1 MFSSILRIDCK
12 YFVCY
17 DYIIKIKNCQ
27 VLFEKGSILRERRN
41 SMERKSMLEKRRI
54 YVVVLL
60 LAIAVICFALGM
72 GLKGFGESEAQTQ
85 EWMSFHGSTDLE
97 YTDGALQVHSYSNPG
112 SIVFTGGQFSD
123 YEMEAEMEL
132 LDGPWFGVMYRANGD
147 WKGFYQIGTTYRQL
161 KNHQTK
167 SSGNGWDE
175 ESIVQAQEGYTPY
188 ALGVKVQ
195 IKVTVQD
202 DHITLQTKVE
212 GDSEFY
218 TEFENQP
225 IDTAA
230 LGEAGY
236 IGFCFQH
243 VSAKIYSVTIRDLNS
258 DYSYVSDFASKSE
271 VHPEWEI
278 VRGSGDM
285 EQSDG
290 KTIFKFAQNP
300 TVYGITN
307 VDFTDYVLE
316 TEFSIDSQWGGI
328 AFRINGA
335 YKGFYVVKSAAHSFS
350 MHETNSGNGWGD
362 SIDAPNSGYTPY
374 TYGSRVRLKAI
385 VKDNKITVQS
395 MLVGKDT
402 EYYTDVEEYDI
413 ATLDNGRLGTKGG
426 VGLVCKN
433 PITMTV
439 YSFKVTDSVTGNTYY
454 LPSMGD
460 GVWDV
465 TDGEAT
471 VSNAS
476 AEGEEIRTISSTA
489 DVSAYMLTGVNFN
502 DTAIETEIS
511 LNTGSAGVVFR
522 GYDGSK
528 GIYMLTS
535 DNKRVIRTYSS
546 TESAWGAD
554 TLEAEAGYTPYAYG
568 DRIRLRLRVQDNKL
582 SVESMIIG
590 KETEYRKDFVD
601 IDLSLPGEGVLGDN
615 GEVGLYVSA
624 DATLTVFEFR
634 TTDSMTGRTYDL
646 FEKEEQAIT
655 ESVVFDGN
663 TAAESGTIL
672 SQTPDTTE
680 VWFKTSSERRQTII
694 SDFKSVDTT
703 LNGFYLDVLAG
714 GQLFYFE
721 ANGVSAENEASN
733 LRLTTSGTYADGQWY
748 KAVIRRQYDEG
759 AGLVGVRLSVYSGET
774 LMEEMGTSR
783 QIAEKKLSLYESN
796 GDKFISETYLQIGS
810 FRQTR
815 YLFYGEIAEIRMWD
829 HTLTDAEAAQ
839 ARYELTG
846 QESGLLHDFVPGA
859 DNQFTDK
866 ANAPVA
872 VDTYEVWMQ
881 DYVLQEADFRIA
893 VLPDVQYI
901 NEGFEIRLREY
912 FTWIRDNAERLNI
925 RLVVSVGD
933 MVNTCT
939 PEQYAAISEAASIL
953 DGTVPFMPVPGNHEY
968 PSYGRDVM
976 FDEYFPYEKYS
987 AQDCWGGAFREGSME
1002 NYYYR
1007 MEINGQKFLF
1017 MGLEVAVRPAVA
1029 DWANEVI
1036 AAHSDYKVIIV
1047 NHAFLDPKDD
1057 TILEAGEP
1065 GAPESFKT
1073 DGGMS
1078 AIQLWEEVISK
1089 HQNIVMVLCGHM
1101 DTHRVAHVSFT
1112 GENGNAVETLLFDGS
1127 MVERANGCASLVG
1140 LLGFHDGSNQV
1151 DVNFYS
1157 IVKDAY
1163 FCDINQYS
1171 LELDWQEEY
1180 RITFEDGRGGI
1191 VYDESVKAGS
1201 EIVAPESP
1209 ENYSDGTYDYVFQGW
1224 EGYEEGMTATQNYLF
1239 KAVYGRSDTAGIA
1252 AKSPAEIEAGICK
1265 AKEKLFAGGSNAYV
1279 ALASNV
1285 QKVDSVCT
1293 NTTYANGDTIEVFG
1307 RSEPVYTVSGGT
1319 LAVHV
1324 LALYSSPQITIYTE
1338 NAATSIS
1345 LPEVSDV
1352 TQAEITLPS
1361 DLSHSRYDYLSN
1373 KWNVSVRGDDRI
1385 ALTVSAAVG
1394 ENVVVA
1400 EEGRFTIVE
1409 VTRALGRNV
1418 ALYPVSGEN
1427 YETELTL
1434 IQPNGTSAAR
1444 IQVVLLQDT
1453 EIDGDLGDWNA
1464 AVLATG
1470 RTMTGLDDTSH
1481 KNVTFYAQLTENGLY
1496 VAARAE
1502 HDLYVN
1508 DASDWFN
1515 NTNLEFYVNNES
1527 LRFWITANPVLAHED
1542 VEGVIVTREN
1552 TEGKSNYVSVAE
1564 GFIPI
1569 EKLPSNALS
1578 GELNI
1583 GFAWKTPGDNIK
1595 YHNMTGGYDWWYPT
1609 RRHPAMIAEQYFVNS
1624 FGICDYSSVR
1634 TVNNI
1639 LLDGD
1644 FSDFDEAAQQYDL
1657 RVYGTGESESIGYT
1671 VCAQYIRGNGVYVGL
1686 VATHATNP
1694 WPNDNLT
1701 WSNNTNFEFYIGEN
1715 RYYITCAGAAAGNGL
1730 YAKNTYLSQTYDAE
1744 SSLWT
1749 TTIELF
1755 IPVSAFGTVSDEEFV
1770 RMGFAFKPTGE
1781 SVAVGGREADDW
1793 WYLNGHLPSDVQ
1805 TQFFVYDCGISST
1818 KASAVNTPETC
1829 LDLQIYQ
1836 LTSPNTGEVF
1846 TIAKSPD
1853 LTEDLHAFGELTIV
1867 TEATC
1872 RQDGVGYFECELCH
1886 ERVMQTIPATGEH
1899 IFGEWEQ
1906 VKAPTCTESGE
1917 ERRYCQQ
1924 CGEYESR
1931 IVEATGHGS
1940 GEWVVVAEPEGG
1952 ADGREELVCEHCGA
1966 VLNSRTIPA
1975 EQEPASGGCNS
1986 AVGAGCC
1993 GAAVVLIGAAA
2004 FGLRRRKTR

>member
-1 MFSSILRIDCK
+1 MENRAIFTQKSRMVGL
-12 YFVCY
+12 FVL
-17 DYIIKIKNCQ
+17 II
-27 VLFEKGSILRERRN
+27 
-41 SMERKSMLEKRRI
+41 
-54 YVVVLL
+54 
-60 LAIAVICFALGM
+60 LAILCLAIGAGM
-72 GLKGFGESEAQTQ
+72 RGVGVSAKNTQ
-85 EWMSFHGSTDLE
+85 DWISFHSSTDLK
-97 YTDGALQVHSYSNPG
+97 YADGALQVRSYTNPG

-132 LDGPWFGVMYRANGD
+132 LESPWFGIMYRANGD
-147 WKGFYQIGTTYRQL
+147 WKGFYQIGTSYRQL
-161 KNHQTK
+161 KMHQTK

-175 ESIVQAQEGYTPY
+175 ESIVQAQAGYTPY

-202 DHITLQTKVE
+202 DHITLQTKVD
-212 GDSEFY
+212 GDSEFF

-225 IDTAA
+225 IDTAT

-236 IGFCFQH
+236 IGFCFQY
-243 VSAKIYSVTIRDLNS
+243 SLANIYNVTIRDLNS
-258 DYSYVSDFASKSE
+258 DYTYVSDFGSQST
-271 VHPEWEI
+271 VQPVWEI

-285 EQSDG
+285 QQSDG

-335 YKGFYVVKSAAHSFS
+335 YKGFYIVKSASHGFS

-362 SIDAPNSGYTPY
+362 LIDAPNSGYTPY

-433 PITMTV
+433 PITMAV

-476 AEGEEIRTISSTA
+476 AEGEEIRTISSTD

-502 DTAIETEIS
+502 DAAIEAEIS
-511 LNTGSAGVVFR
+511 LNAGSAGVVFR
-522 GYDGSK
+522 GHDGSK
-528 GIYMLTS
+528 GIYVLT
-535 DNKRVIRTYSS
+535 DDGKRVIRTYSS
-546 TESAWGAD
+546 AENKWGEEI
-554 TLEAEAGYTPYAYG
+554 LEAETGYLSYGYG
-568 DRIRLRLRVQDNKL
+568 DRIRLRFSIVGNILQ
-582 SVESMIIG
+582 VESMIIG

-601 IDLSLPGEGVLGDN
+601 VDLSLPGEGVLGDN

-624 DATLTVFEFR
+624 AATLTVFEFR
-634 TTDSMTGRTYDL
+634 ATDAMTGRTYDL
-646 FEKEEQAIT
+646 FEKEAQAIT

-672 SQTPDTTE
+672 EQTPDTTE

-721 ANGVSAENEASN
+721 ANGVTAENEASN

-748 KAVIRRQYDEG
+748 KAVIRRLYDEE

-783 QIAEKKLSLYESN
+783 KIADKKLELYESN
-796 GDKFISETYLQIGS
+796 GGKFISETYLQIGS

-829 HTLTDAEAAQ
+829 HTLSDAEAAQ

-846 QESGLLHDFVPGA
+846 QEAGLLHDFVPGA
-859 DNQFTDK
+859 NNQFTDK

-893 VLPDVQYI
+893 VLPDVQFI

-968 PSYGRDVM
+968 PSYGRDIM

-987 AQDCWGGAFREGSME
+987 AQDCWGGAYREGSME

-1073 DGGMS
+1073 DDGMS
-1078 AIQLWEEVISK
+1078 AIRLWEEVISK

-1112 GENGNAVETLLFDGS
+1112 GDNGNSVETLLFDGS

-1140 LLGFHDGSNQV
+1140 LLGFYDGSNQV
-1151 DVNFYS
+1151 DVNYYS

-1163 FCDINQYS
+1163 FCGINQYS
-1171 LELDWQEEY
+1171 IELDWQEEY
-1180 RITFEDGRGGI
+1180 RIRFESGTGKA
-1191 VYDESVKAGS
+1191 VYDEILPVGAVI
-1201 EIVAPESP
+1201 EAPEAP

-1224 EGYEEGMTATQNYLF
+1224 EGFEPGMTVAQNYTF
-1239 KAVYGRSDTAGIA
+1239 AAIWERSAAQGVR
-1252 AKSPAEIEAGICK
+1252 AKSAIEIEAGVAR
-1265 AKEKLFAGGSNAYV
+1265 AKELLFSGTPNAYV
-1279 ALASNV
+1279 AIATGVEEISGLQTAAV
-1285 QKVDSVCT
+1285 
-1293 NTTYANGDTIEVFG
+1293 YRGDETFRVFG
-1307 RSEPVYTVSGGT
+1307 RDVSVYTLENGT
-1319 LAVHV
+1319 LAVHI
-1324 LALYSSPQITIYTE
+1324 LALY
-1338 NAATSIS
+1338 AAKEVTVFAEQTAYIA
-1345 LPEVSDV
+1345 LPEIA
-1352 TQAEITLPS
+1352 AERETEVTLPN
-1361 DLSHSRYDYLSN
+1361 DIGHSRYDYF
-1373 KWNVSVRGDDRI
+1373 KNVWEISVRSDDTI
-1385 ALTVSAAVG
+1385 ALWTQSAAG
-1394 ENVVVA
+1394 EKAVIGKDGNYVLADVA
-1400 EEGRFTIVE
+1400 EVLGKDSVYCK
-1409 VTRALGRNV
+1409 VT
-1418 ALYPVSGEN
+1418 GEEQDMN
-1427 YETELTL
+1427 IMLFEADSYS
-1434 IQPNGTSAAR
+1434 SAKIR
-1444 IQVVLLQDT
+1444 ITLLQDAL
-1453 EIDGDLGDWNA
+1453 IDGDLSDWSD

-1481 KNVTFYAQLTENGLY
+1481 KSVTFYAQLTDRGLF

-1508 DASDWFN
+1508 DAADWFN
-1515 NTNLEFYVNNES
+1515 NTNLEFYVNGES
-1527 LRFWITANPVLAHED
+1527 LRFWITANPAQAHES

-1552 TEGKSNYVSVAE
+1552 TEGKSKYISIAE

-1569 EKLPSNALS
+1569 EKLPSNARS

-1595 YHNMTGGYDWWYPT
+1595 YNNMTEGYDWWYPT
-1609 RRHPAMIAEQYFVNS
+1609 RRHAAMIAEQYFVNS

-1634 TVNNI
+1634 PANGVVM
-1639 LLDGD
+1639 DGD
-1644 FSDFDEAAQQYDL
+1644 FADFGKEALQHALY
-1657 RVYGTGESESIGYT
+1657 VYGSGENAQIGYT
-1671 VCAQYIRGNGVYVGL
+1671 VYAEYYKGNGIHVGL
-1686 VATHATNP
+1686 QATHATNP

-1701 WSNNTNFEFYIGEN
+1701 WYNNTNFEFYIGGN
-1715 RYYITCAGAAAGNGL
+1715 RYYITCAGAAVGNGL
-1730 YAKNTYLSQTYDAE
+1730 FGKNTYLTQSYDG
-1744 SSLWT
+1744 SVWT
-1749 TTIELF
+1749 TVIELF
-1755 IPVSAFGTVSDEEFV
+1755 IPVSALGTVSDEDFV

-1781 SVAVGGREADDW
+1781 SVAVGGSGASDW
-1793 WYLNGHLPSDVQ
+1793 WYLNGHVPSDIG
-1805 TQFFVYDCGISST
+1805 TQFYIYRCGISLT
-1818 KASAVNTPETC
+1818 EAEAVNTPETC
-1829 LDLQIYQ
+1829 LDMQIWS
-1836 LTSPNTGEVF
+1836 LTSVNTGETF
-1846 TIAKSPD
+1846 FAETIPENID
-1853 LTEDLHAFGELTIV
+1853 ELHAFGEFA
-1867 TEATC
+1867 EEKQATC
-1872 RQDGVGYFECELCH
+1872 VAEGLEYCECKYCGERI
-1886 ERVMQTIPATGEH
+1886 ERVIPATGEH
-1899 IFGEWEQ
+1899 TYGEWTQ
-1906 VKAPTCTESGE
+1906 GKAPTCTESGQ
-1917 ERRYCQQ
+1917 ERRECTQ
-1924 CGEYESR
+1924 CGASETRE
-1931 IVEATGHGS
+1931 IAAAGHAY
-1940 GEWVVVAEPEGG
+1940 GEWTQIKAPTCTDSGQE
-1952 ADGREELVCEHCGA
+1952 RRWCEHCGVYETREIA
-1966 VLNSRTIPA
+1966 ALGHGEGEWKTVTEPTEESEGREERICQHCGEVLEVRTLPKK
-1975 EQEPASGGCNS
+1975 ESTGGCSSFVGGGS
-1986 AVGAGCC
+1986 AA
-1993 GAAVVLIGAAA
+1993 AAVAIAAVCA
-2004 FGLRRRKTR
+2004 AVCKKKKRVK